1 MDVVGFGAL
10 NVDKIYLVDAIP
22 APGEEVFVKDL
33 RIHSGGSASNT
44 IVGLSKL
51 GLETGYIGKVGTD
64 PEGDFL
70 MDDLRR
76 WGVDT
81 TLVLREE
88 GRSGCAMIL
97 VDESGERVIVVDPG
111 VNDRMR
117 FEEIDLDHVS
127 KFELLHLTSFVCR
140 NGMQSYEAQKRLV
153 REFDGIVSFDPGSI
167 YARRGLKFI
176 EDIVRETDIFMPNEI
191 EMRALTGLDYKE
203 GAEVILEMGVDVV
216 VVKLG
221 DKGCYITDGRKEI
234 IVPAYEVDVVDT
246 TGAGDAFNAGFI
258 YAYLKGKDLEECGRM
273 GNYVASLCI
282 RNVGAK
288 SWEP

>member
-1 MDVVGFGAL
+1 MDAIGFGAL

-33 RIHSGGSASNT
+33 EIHSGGSASNT

-51 GLETGYIGKVGTD
+51 GLEVGYIGKVGND

-70 MDDLRR
+70 LEDLRK
-76 WGVDT
+76 WGVNT
-81 TLVLREE
+81 KLVMRDE
-88 GRSGCAMIL
+88 GRSGSAIIL

-111 VNDRMR
+111 VNDNVR

-127 KFELLHLTSFVCR
+127 KYKLLHLTSFVCK
-140 NGMQSYEAQKRLV
+140 NATDSYEAQKRLV
-153 REFDGIVSFDPGSI
+153 EEFEGIVSFDPGSV
-167 YARRGLKFI
+167 YARKGLKFI
-176 EDIVRETDIFMPNEI
+176 EDIVKGTDVFMPNEM
-191 EMRALTGLDYKE
+191 EMMALTGLDYRE
-203 GAEVILEMGVDVV
+203 GAEVILGMGVDVV

-221 DKGCYITDGRKEI
+221 ERGCYVTDGKREF
-234 IVPAYEVDVVDT
+234 IVPAEKVEVVDT

-258 YAYLKGKDLEECGRM
+258 YAYLKGKDLEECGKM
-273 GNYVASLCI
+273 GNYIASLCI